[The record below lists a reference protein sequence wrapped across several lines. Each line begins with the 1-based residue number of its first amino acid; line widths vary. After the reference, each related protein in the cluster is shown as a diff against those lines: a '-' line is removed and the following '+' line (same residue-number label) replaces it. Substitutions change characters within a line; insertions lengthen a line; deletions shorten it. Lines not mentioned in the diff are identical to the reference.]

1 MNPVAEQSEVP
12 DRVGAERIGAE
23 ALFRAHAPYVAGF
36 VRRLGAPQDEVDD
49 LVQEVFIVAHQK
61 GGYVA
66 GPARPQTWLS
76 AIAIRL
82 VRGRRRA
89 LARNREHAAPESV
102 EGAATGEKS
111 PAEAL
116 ELRQSLDR
124 VQAALDTL
132 DVDARATFILYEI
145 ENVGCEVIA
154 SLMEVP
160 VGTVY
165 SRLHNARKKFLQ
177 AYEVQSEAEHRL
189 VAALGGT

>member
-1 MNPVAEQSEVP
+1 
-12 DRVGAERIGAE
+12 
-23 ALFRAHAPYVAGF
+23 
-36 VRRLGAPQDEVDD
+36 
-49 LVQEVFIVAHQK
+49 VFIVAHQK
-61 GGYVA
+61 GGYVP

-89 LARNREHAAPESV
+89 LARNREDAALETV
-102 EGAATGEKS
+102 QGAATGEKS

-116 ELRQSLDR
+116 EIRQSLDR

-145 ENVGCEVIA
+145 ENVGCDVIA

-177 AYEVQSEAEHRL
+177 AYEDQAQLEPRL
-189 VAALGGT
+189 STATGGP